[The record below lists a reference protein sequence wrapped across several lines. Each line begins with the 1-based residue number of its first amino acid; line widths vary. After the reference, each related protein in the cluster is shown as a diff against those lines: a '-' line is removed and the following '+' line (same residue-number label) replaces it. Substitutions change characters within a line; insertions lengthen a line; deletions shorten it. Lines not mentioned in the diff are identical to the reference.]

1 MKSGG
6 GVGGWKKNLWVLS
19 VKAQRSHTTG
29 LWRLSFTVSMAT
41 GALRLVRGGSAVAQS
56 FLSLTLPILR
66 RSPADWQ
73 PWREGMEAR
82 CVWHCS
88 SSTQTGC
95 CLFFSSNRFL
105 FEMMTSLGRHLIFEV
120 SLPPCWTGCSFLA
133 AFFFLFFLC
142 FFLSSQQ
149 SLTSSVQWAQKSC
162 LQP

>member
-6 GVGGWKKNLWVLS
+6 GVGGKKIFWVLS
-19 VKAQRSHTTG
+19 VKALRSHTTG

-41 GALRLVRGGSAVAQS
+41 RALCLVRGGSAVAQS
-56 FLSLTLPILR
+56 FPSLTLPILR

-82 CVWHCS
+82 RVWHCS
-88 SSTQTGC
+88 SSTQPGR

-120 SLPPCWTGCSFLA
+120 SLPPCWTGCGFLT
-133 AFFFLFFLC
+133 AFFFFFFFLS
-142 FFLSSQQ
+142 SSQQ
-149 SLTSSVQWAQKSC
+149 SLTSSVQRAQKSC